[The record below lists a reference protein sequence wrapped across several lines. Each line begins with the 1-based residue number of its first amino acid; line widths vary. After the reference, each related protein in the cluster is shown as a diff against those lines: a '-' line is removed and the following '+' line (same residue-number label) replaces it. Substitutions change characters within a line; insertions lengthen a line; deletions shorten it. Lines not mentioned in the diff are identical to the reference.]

1 MSQIQPSLIHRP
13 PKGVRRTFALLV
25 LALLMIPIGCSKEEL
40 TEALN
45 DAKTKTQSLTDSAVE
60 AVEERLPESG
70 SIALE
75 MNPTAEPTKKAHIEL
90 ISIGDG
96 RPNVIQLAS
105 YEPKLS
111 TKTFPA
117 VLLHGPTTTGT
128 ASSLSGETVQCDMY
142 YQASPNAPI
151 AMTKPGSSVAVKF
164 ERMIPDDNAL
174 LATLG
179 MVELVGSDNQTI
191 RINGGEITAVIRG
204 EGN

>member
-1 MSQIQPSLIHRP
+1 MSQIHRAPIHRP
-13 PKGVRRTFALLV
+13 PKSVRRALALLV
-25 LALLMIPIGCSKEEL
+25 TALLFIPSGCSKEEL

-45 DAKTKTQSLTDSAVE
+45 DAKTKTQSLTGSAVE

-75 MNPTAEPTKKAHIEL
+75 MNPTVEPTKKANIEL

-105 YEPKLS
+105 YDPQAS
-111 TKTFPA
+111 SRTFPA
-117 VLLHGPTTTGT
+117 VLLHGTTTTGT

-142 YQASPNAPI
+142 YQASPNTPI

-174 LATLG
+174 FATLG
-179 MVELVGSDNQTI
+179 MVELVGSDDQTV